1 MAVKLNGINYWWR
14 CSSFYCKTSSWLDVH
29 SIGEM
34 IIKEKMRGKKK
45 DNCNKKYFKAAAK
58 IKIVYCH
65 ALEFL
70 RQKDLFW
77 DIDYFHY
84 IDYFSF
90 RSIGIDI
97 HPVCFIM
104 RLLVRQEYLPVKNS
118 LSRNAS

>member
-1 MAVKLNGINYWWR
+1 MALQLILLQNLFLVR
-14 CSSFYCKTSSWLDVH
+14 CTFNRRDDYK
-29 SIGEM
+29 G
-34 IIKEKMRGKKK
+34 KNAGKKK

-104 RLLVRQEYLPVKNS
+104 RLLVRQEYLPVKNN